1 MKINTLKQQ
10 LKDTKDE
17 LQRERDRINDKAADG
32 SNLQMT
38 VNKLLTIERQNEEL
52 RLMHQ
57 QMKDQMKRDL
67 FVIDKKYKKA
77 Q

>member
-17 LQRERDRINDKAADG
+17 LQREKDRLSDKAADG
-32 SNLQMT
+32 SCLQMT
-38 VNKLLTIERQNEEL
+38 VNKLMTIERQNEEL
-52 RLMHQ
+52 RQMHQ
-57 QMKDQMKRDL
+57 QMKEQMKRDL